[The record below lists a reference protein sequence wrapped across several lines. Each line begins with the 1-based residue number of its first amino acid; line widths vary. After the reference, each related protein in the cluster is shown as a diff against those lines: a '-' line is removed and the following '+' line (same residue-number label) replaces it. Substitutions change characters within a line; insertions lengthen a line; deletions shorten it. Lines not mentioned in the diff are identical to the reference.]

1 MAGTTDS
8 GAADEPGDAPGGVGE
23 EAIRAALA
31 EHGEDVAAAIE
42 RTDEVKE
49 VVDLAILTIASADD
63 GEVDHVTDSIANL
76 VRAADGLSTEGSVAL
91 AEAVGE
97 SGGELTRAL
106 EMVVR
111 LEREDKLDGLFEL
124 AEAVSGATVDEGA
137 VAGLD
142 RFAGAVSAAEEE
154 AEPVGVLGFLR
165 GVRSREGR
173 AGLGYLLAIL
183 RALGREGRTSDASR
197 EGPAGDAEPR

>member
-1 MAGTTDS
+1 MASDPNRS
-8 GAADEPGDAPGGVGE
+8 DGAGGSSEPVDAVGE

-42 RTDEVKE
+42 RTDDVKA

-63 GEVDHVTDSIANL
+63 DEVDQVTDSIANL
-76 VRAADGLSTEGSVAL
+76 LLAVDGLSTDGSVAL

-97 SGGELTRAL
+97 SGEELARAL

-111 LEREDKLDGLFEL
+111 LEREGDLDGLVEL
-124 AEAVSGATVDEGA
+124 AEAVSAVTVDEGS
-137 VAGLD
+137 VSGLD
-142 RFAGAVSAAEEE
+142 RLARAASEAEDR
-154 AEPVGVLGFLR
+154 AEPVGLLGFLR

-173 AGLGYLLAIL
+173 AGLGYLLAVL
-183 RALGREGRTSDASR
+183 RGLGRDAR
-197 EGPAGDAEPR
+197 EDP